1 MDRGGLEMLKFI
13 AGIFVGFGVAWICA
27 VIQNEYKLYRDFTI
41 NELLKENK
49 KYKKIIAKYQD
60 EYDSGH

>member
-1 MDRGGLEMLKFI
+1 MLKFI
-13 AGIFVGFGVAWICA
+13 AGVLVGFGVAWISV
-27 VIQNEYKLYRDFTI
+27 VIVQEYKLYRDFTI

-60 EYDSGH
+60 EYDSGC